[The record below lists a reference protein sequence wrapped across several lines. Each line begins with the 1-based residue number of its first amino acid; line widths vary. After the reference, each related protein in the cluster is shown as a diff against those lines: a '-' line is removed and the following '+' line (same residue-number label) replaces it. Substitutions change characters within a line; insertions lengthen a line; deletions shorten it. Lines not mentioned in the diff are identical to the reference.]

1 VHPANV
7 DLSIT
12 CESTDTTCVPPAN
25 PVRIFLRPAAHFP
38 ELRNL
43 FRRYHA
49 GVMAGQSSS
58 ENYRARILL
67 VDDNPANLIALE
79 AALEDVDAD
88 LIQASSGFEALRHLL
103 DIDFAAI
110 ILDVRMPG
118 IDGFETAALIRGRKR
133 SEHTPILFLTG
144 FQNEEHLF
152 RGYGLGAVDFLS
164 KPVAPEVL
172 RSKVNVFIEL
182 ARKAIALER
191 LAEEVRQ
198 LNAGLEDEVRKRTA
212 ELTSAQ
218 IAAEAANQ
226 AKSRFLAN
234 ISHELR
240 TPLNAVI
247 GYSELLEEEASERG
261 AADFIPDLQKIRSAA
276 KHLLQLISNIL
287 DLSKIEA
294 GKLTLVTH
302 SFDVREMLRE
312 VVDSV
317 QPLVKKNGNTLIVD
331 CPPGATLMLSDQTKI
346 RQCLLNLLSNAAKFT
361 HAGKI
366 RINVSCAGDR
376 IVFRVSDSGCGMTPE
391 QMARLFEP
399 FTQVHCDESI
409 EGTGLGLAITRR
421 LCDVLDGDIIV
432 DSEAGR
438 GSVFSL
444 SLPLTIAQRHTEK
457 NSAHAI

>member
-1 VHPANV
+1 M
-7 DLSIT
+7 
-12 CESTDTTCVPPAN
+12 
-25 PVRIFLRPAAHFP
+25 
-38 ELRNL
+38 L

-67 VDDNPANLIALE
+67 VDDTPANLIALE
-79 AALEDVDAD
+79 AALEGVDAD

-103 DIDFAAI
+103 TIDFAAI

-118 IDGFETAALIRGRKR
+118 IDGFETAALIRARKR

-152 RGYGLGAVDFLS
+152 RGYGLGAVDFLA
-164 KPVAPEVL
+164 KPVAAEVL

-182 ARKAIALER
+182 DRKAIALEK
-191 LAEEVRQ
+191 LAEEIRL

-234 ISHELR
+234 MSHELR

-261 AADFIPDLQKIRSAA
+261 VSDFIPDLQKIRSAA

-294 GKLTLVTH
+294 GKLTLVTD
-302 SFDVREMLRE
+302 SFDVREMLKD
-312 VVDSV
+312 VINSV
-317 QPLVKKNGNTLIVD
+317 QPLVEKNRNSLVVD
-331 CPPGATLMLSDQTKI
+331 CPPEGTLMLSDQTKV

-361 HAGKI
+361 HDGKI
-366 RINVSCAGDR
+366 RLDVRREDDS
-376 IVFRVSDSGCGMTPE
+376 IVFSVSDSGCGMTPE
-391 QMARLFEP
+391 QTSRLFEP
-399 FTQVHCDESI
+399 FTQVHCDESV
-409 EGTGLGLAITRR
+409 GGSGLGLAITQR
-421 LCDVLDGDIIV
+421 LCELLDGDITV
-432 DSEAGR
+432 HSEAGK
-438 GSVFSL
+438 GSLFSL
-444 SLPLTIAQRHTEK
+444 SLPLATAQMRRQAIASE
-457 NSAHAI
+457 

>member
-1 VHPANV
+1 MRSLRGKGWARIT
-7 DLSIT
+7 SILPHV
-12 CESTDTTCVPPAN
+12 EN
-25 PVRIFLRPAAHFP
+25 FP
-38 ELRNL
+38 NL
-43 FRRYHA
+43 RRYHA

-58 ENYRARILL
+58 ENYRAQILL
-67 VDDNPANLIALE
+67 VDDTPANLIALE
-79 AALEDVDAD
+79 AALEGVDAD
-88 LIQASSGFEALRHLL
+88 LVLASSGFEALRHLL
-103 DIDFAAI
+103 TIDFAAI

-118 IDGFETAALIRGRKR
+118 IDGFETAALIRARKR
-133 SEHTPILFLTG
+133 SEHTPIIFLTG

-152 RGYGLGAVDFLS
+152 RGYGLGAVDFLA

-182 ARKAIALER
+182 DRKAIALEK
-191 LAEEVRQ
+191 LAEEIRQ

-234 ISHELR
+234 MSHELR

-261 AADFIPDLQKIRSAA
+261 VSDFIPDLQKIRSAA

-294 GKLTLVTH
+294 GKLTLVTD
-302 SFDVREMLRE
+302 SFDVRQMLKD
-312 VVDSV
+312 VINSV
-317 QPLVKKNGNTLIVD
+317 QPLVEKNGNRLVVN
-331 CPPGATLMLSDQTKI
+331 CPPEGTLMLSDQTKV

-361 HAGKI
+361 HAGKVQLDV
-366 RINVSCAGDR
+366 RCEDNR

-391 QMARLFEP
+391 QTSRLFEP
-399 FTQVHCDESI
+399 FTQVHRDESVG
-409 EGTGLGLAITRR
+409 GTGLGLAITRR
-421 LCDVLDGDIIV
+421 LCEVLDGHIIV
-432 DSEAGR
+432 HSEAGK
-438 GSVFSL
+438 GSLFSL
-444 SLPLTIAQRHTEK
+444 SLPLTTAQMRRQAIASE
-457 NSAHAI
+457 